1 MSTFQNISEYI
12 KVINKKSKEAFQI
25 ISRSNS
31 KDRNLAIL
39 NNLNIIEKNKDQILR
54 ANEID
59 IKNAKLKNLSKA
71 LVDLSLIHI

>member
-31 KDRNLAIL
+31 KDRNLAIF
-39 NNLNIIEKNKDQILR
+39 NT
-54 ANEID
+54 
-59 IKNAKLKNLSKA
+59 
-71 LVDLSLIHI
+71 